1 MCPLTASKCLPHSLP
16 WCIRTKWRVRGGK
29 AKENCSLNSRIKQS
43 HLNHPA
49 KNHEP
54 ARADTHTALIVS
66 HCWTTRTISPV
77 YKKLLL
83 NKLGWGHRNLRIFK
97 TLLTE
102 KDEHVRTDSKTDC
115 QTQAAFLLRLSVPG
129 PGHFLDRK
137 AFPEHTYNTEACTHL
152 EGAWESIFLIFTQT
166 IVKADW
172 TGWPIF
178 LSLSNT
184 PSHKKH
190 Y

>member
-1 MCPLTASKCLPHSLP
+1 MCPLTASKCFPHSLP

-29 AKENCSLNSRIKQS
+29 AKENCSLNSRIKRS

-97 TLLTE
+97 TVDGKGGTCKNWLQDWLSDTGCLPSAAE
-102 KDEHVRTDSKTDC
+102 CAWART
-115 QTQAAFLLRLSVPG
+115 LLRQAKKLVW
-129 PGHFLDRK
+129 K
-137 AFPEHTYNTEACTHL
+137 
-152 EGAWESIFLIFTQT
+152 ESISWAHLQYWGVYTSWRCLGIH
-166 IVKADW
+166 
-172 TGWPIF
+172 
-178 LSLSNT
+178 LSYLYTNHCKRRLNRLTYFSV
-184 PSHKKH
+184 SE
-190 Y
+190 